1 MTKRMPQ
8 GQVSRHSQ
16 SWKRWSLWAICDP
29 KGLRHVFNKSVY
41 VRKHWYSMLGIP
53 LQIKPKMSANFST
66 YIPMDTNIITGDI
79 FFFKLFRV
87 ASSTVSY
94 AKEMIDILV
103 LNWLKESTCWH
114 HMTEVILVKHMQIT
128 SLACWLITLRWL
140 SIDDCRIK
148 SKYLLLILPQPTFL
162 ASLLINTFASIWG
175 IE

>member
-1 MTKRMPQ
+1 MSSIKAFMSGNTDILCWAFLYKSNLKWVLIFLLIS
-8 GQVSRHSQ
+8 QV
-16 SWKRWSLWAICDP
+16 
-29 KGLRHVFNKSVY
+29 
-41 VRKHWYSMLGIP
+41 
-53 LQIKPKMSANFST
+53 
-66 YIPMDTNIITGDI
+66 DTNIITGDI

-140 SIDDCRIK
+140 SIDDRRIK